1 MSERDSQGMR
11 LRGKEMTRLE
21 AFTDAAFAFSLTLLV
36 ISFDALPQSFEE
48 FTTALKNIPGF
59 AASFAQISMFWYA
72 HHIWSRRY
80 GLDDFK
86 TALLTLAFVFVTL
99 VYVYPLRIIFSA
111 FFTWASG
118 NRIPFVFDRVTPAEL
133 QSLFAIYGA
142 GFVAMSALI
151 GLHYWHALRA
161 VPDLDPAERFHTRS
175 ECGVWAVI
183 GATGLVQC
191 ILAVSMPAEI
201 APYSGCTYASLAI
214 VMPLFGRA
222 MQKKHDRL
230 FPQADED

>member
-1 MSERDSQGMR
+1 MSERDSEGIR

-36 ISFDALPQSFEE
+36 ISFDAIPQSFDE
-48 FTTALKNIPGF
+48 FTAALKNIPGF

-80 GLDDFK
+80 GLDDIK
-86 TALLTLAFVFVTL
+86 TALLTLTFVFVTL

-118 NRIPFVFDRVTPAEL
+118 NRIPFVFDQVTAGEL
-133 QSLFAIYGA
+133 QSLFAIYGV

-151 GLHYWHALRA
+151 GLHYWHALRS
-161 VPDLDPAERFHTRS
+161 VSDLDAGEVFSTRTECAVWTIIGGVGLIQCVLALALPAEF
-175 ECGVWAVI
+175 
-183 GATGLVQC
+183 
-191 ILAVSMPAEI
+191 
-201 APYSGCTYASLAI
+201 APYSGTAYASLAI
-214 VMPLFGRA
+214 IMPLFEWRVRIRRE
-222 MQKKHDRL
+222 RL
-230 FPQADED
+230 AP